1 MLSALMM
8 LSPNISFM
16 ISRIINETI
25 VENSITT
32 SSHTVFIIAILLVFA
47 PQERKTA
54 AGFYAWLLA
63 FRKPFATIPIEP
75 TTAIAIKAG
84 KSCRRLI

>member
-25 VENSITT
+25 VDNSITT

-54 AGFYAWLLA
+54 AAFMRLSA
-63 FRKPFATIPIEP
+63 FRKPFATIPIEL